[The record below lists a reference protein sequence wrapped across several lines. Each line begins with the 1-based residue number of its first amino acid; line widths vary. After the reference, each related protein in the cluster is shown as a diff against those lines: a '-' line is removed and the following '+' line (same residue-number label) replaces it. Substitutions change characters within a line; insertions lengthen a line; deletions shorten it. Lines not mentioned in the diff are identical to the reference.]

1 MDFFGTQAFGI
12 LASFIG
18 VLGVLAFIPWLKI
31 EIDFLLQSAP
41 KGFKH
46 PSVEIVVRASN
57 LGFMPFTGHL
67 LLDRNLENINGPT
80 SFQLKG
86 KDHIELTLL
95 GRSWKKCT
103 LTRSS
108 VDEVS
113 LGYMRFLSDKDDLTA
128 SRTKGGV
135 PPTEPYPAIDLK
147 DIENIIG
154 VIFIPSGIYT
164 FFPRFLLRKRLNFK
178 QEIVN
183 KGRDKILSAGTNP
196 EWTGLENTKP
206 DQNTTTN

>member
-1 MDFFGTQAFGI
+1 MDFFGTQAFAI

-41 KGFKH
+41 EEFKH
-46 PSVEIVVRASN
+46 PSVEIVVRAAN
-57 LGFMPFTGHL
+57 LGFMPLTGHL
-67 LLDRNLENINGPT
+67 LLDRNLENVNGPI

-86 KDHIELTLL
+86 KDKIELTLL
-95 GRSWKKCT
+95 GRIWKKCK

-113 LGYMRFLSDKDDLTA
+113 LGYMRFLSENDDLMA

-135 PPTEPYPAIDLK
+135 PPTGPYPEIDLK
-147 DIENIIG
+147 DIENVIG
-154 VIFIPSGIYT
+154 VVFIPSGIYT

-196 EWTGLENTKP
+196 EWTGLNNAKP
-206 DQNTTTN
+206 GQNTTTN